1 MDFSSAITSGNAT
14 TAMAMTLQP
23 EAISHILRSGDTVR
37 AWAMNRFN
45 IARAEV
51 KHLPQNY
58 GIIARFSHPKSIT
71 EIGSFILIIEQQMD
85 SEDYEDSNRRDGVR
99 NGSRSTA

>member
-1 MDFSSAITSGNAT
+1 
-14 TAMAMTLQP
+14 MAMTLQP
-23 EAISHILRSGDTVR
+23 EAISHILRPGDTVR
-37 AWAMNRFN
+37 AWAMNRFD

-58 GIIARFSHPKSIT
+58 GIIARIGRPLLKSIT

-85 SEDYEDSNRRDGVR
+85 SEDSEDSNRRDGVR